1 VTFHKSQSGD
11 PDYPAV
17 AEGHVMTEPH
27 LQVGWVT
34 NRIAIGSDLGFT
46 EDDMKPRL
54 QALVDAGITHI
65 IDARIEWDDED
76 FVLEHAPGIEY
87 IHLPANDFGGSQK
100 PDWYRRGTEAV
111 KQAFKDNPNA
121 KVYIHCHMGVNRG
134 PSMAFATLLT
144 QGFDP
149 VWAIERIREVRPIA
163 YVWYAKD
170 ALRWYQKAVSTQD
183 LDIKKAIYR
192 GFNAWWK
199 VNGDNGVAEAIR
211 RIRASEG
218 SMVI

>member
-1 VTFHKSQSGD
+1 VATYGTQSGD
-11 PDYPAV
+11 PDYPQLQAV
-17 AEGHVMTEPH
+17 QDDVEPH
-27 LQVGWVT
+27 LTFGWVT
-34 NRIAIGSDLGFT
+34 DRIAIGSDLGFNH
-46 EDDMKPRL
+46 DDMKPRL
-54 QALVDAGITHI
+54 DELVRMGITMI
-65 IDARIEWDDED
+65 VDARIEWDDED
-76 FVLEHAPGIEY
+76 YVLEHAPGIEY
-87 IHLPANDFGGSQK
+87 VHLPANDNGGSQN
-100 PDWYRRGTEAV
+100 PEWYRRGTQTINEHL
-111 KQAFKDNPNA
+111 KDVPNG